1 MHVVRDLV
9 KKRFTYYQTKM
20 FFIVYCYLKVLLS
33 SLLDGS
39 FLPRPPLMIS
49 FDSLLQSYLENDQS
63 SKGRL
68 IQNGVLN
75 IIHLYNFLDRSTLEI
90 KSFVETNMDFHHPK
104 FLPIIQSQFQLFKNH
119 HYQIK

>member
-1 MHVVRDLV
+1 
-9 KKRFTYYQTKM
+9 M